1 MEATLSKRDK
11 IVEAALVLF
20 AERGYDGTTVPMI
33 ADKAEVGTGTIYR
46 YFENKE
52 ALVNA
57 LFQDCVKQ
65 FNDAVKRDYPDLGSV
80 REQFKHVFFGM
91 VRFAKENIHGFYFVD
106 THSNARYL
114 DPESRESFR
123 QLMDFLHAY
132 AAKGIEQGIIRP
144 LQADVLIAI
153 VFGAFTK
160 VFTLIRA
167 GKLKETPEMLLQI
180 EECCWDAVSVHTKNG

>member
-11 IVEAALVLF
+11 IMEAALVLF

-57 LFQDCVKQ
+57 LFQDCVQ
-65 FNDAVKRDYPDLGSV
+65 GLHDTVKRDYPEAGGV
-80 REQFKHVFFGM
+80 REQFRHVFFAM
-91 VRFAKENIHGFYFVD
+91 VRFAKANIHGFYFVD

-132 AAKGIEQGIIRP
+132 AAAGIQQGIIRP
-144 LQADVLIAI
+144 SQANVLIAI
-153 VFGAFTK
+153 VFGAFAK
-160 VFTLIRA
+160 VFSLIRA
-167 GKLKETPEMLLQI
+167 GKLTETPQMLGQL
-180 EECCWDAVSVHTKNG
+180 EESCWDAVSVHGKNV